1 MAGNDLNSVCIMF
14 MWYAITFLISG
25 DILLDFEMKR
35 KKRKKSFTSR
45 RKKGKK
51 EAVIKQ
57 SFNVAYRCS

>member
-35 KKRKKSFTSR
+35 KKSFTSR